1 MIAGG
6 ATWLLAD
13 CPVEKRRLSALF
25 DLFTHED
32 VDYRI
37 AVLLENKKV
46 QNRAAKAAFTSYLQ
60 LSDQNTRPSVLGSVL
75 AHLRLFD
82 SDLVRRL
89 TDTTSFDLDAFV
101 AGEPM
106 SLYIIIPPLRLNA
119 YRPLLRMWPA
129 VA

>member
-1 MIAGG
+1 L
-6 ATWLLAD
+6 TCLTD
-13 CPVEKRRLSALF
+13 
-25 DLFTHED
+25 ED

-60 LSDQNTRPSVLGSVL
+60 LSDLNTRPSVLGSAL
-75 AHLRLFD
+75 ARLRLFD
-82 SDLVRRL
+82 TDLVRRL

-129 VA
+129 VAHEPHLHTHGADPHALR